1 MRRIR
6 LRLPQGSGRRP
17 LSRYQQRSRTCS
29 CAKWNWNPGLIP
41 EHDTSSPINQDVE
54 RSRNGHRS
62 RTGLVCGRSRK
73 WTKICGVQK
82 EVVCLRIE
90 SHGFG
95 TDLGLDGLDF
105 TEFVRGIFVEY
116 MDHTLARRGEDQPCF
131 RLIGGSIHTRRNRE
145 RLLHIQV
152 KVVKPAAT
160 THTASW
166 ARFGVL
172 HHQ

>member
-1 MRRIR
+1 
-6 LRLPQGSGRRP
+6 
-17 LSRYQQRSRTCS
+17 
-29 CAKWNWNPGLIP
+29 
-41 EHDTSSPINQDVE
+41 
-54 RSRNGHRS
+54 
-62 RTGLVCGRSRK
+62 
-73 WTKICGVQK
+73 
-82 EVVCLRIE
+82 
-90 SHGFG
+90 
-95 TDLGLDGLDF
+95 
-105 TEFVRGIFVEY
+105 VEY